1 MGCTSDGC
9 GKPKKRFLRRCL
21 GARERVPAVLV
32 EGGQCTSYEDS
43 SCLARNEGVGGVQT
57 SLGGPRIGRRA
68 NFCCS
73 LLYISLYRKLLYK
86 AENRCIRRYTRTR
99 IASQPSRAIQLYS
112 AIQRYTTLYSIQ
124 LYSAIHYTTSATP
137 LWASVSITEALVGGR
152 RGREP
157 PSDT

>member
-1 MGCTSDGC
+1 M
-9 GKPKKRFLRRCL
+9 
-21 GARERVPAVLV
+21 LV
-32 EGGQCTSYEDS
+32 EGGSVRGQLVLGE
-43 SCLARNEGVGGVQT
+43 EGGGGVQT
-57 SLGGPRIGRRA
+57 SLGGLRIGRRA
-68 NFCCS
+68 NLLQFDVCIFRCIESCC
-73 LLYISLYRKLLYK
+73 IIK

-112 AIQRYTTLYSIQ
+112 AIQRYTTLCIVYSYTALYTIQ
-124 LYSAIHYTTSATP
+124 PLATP